1 MSYGSV
7 SGEGKKLVDDFR
19 NVMLD
24 FVRMERELSQFQEA
38 VEYVKT
44 QVRNEPRN
52 EIFNNVVC
60 ATSKASDQPV
70 HTCSLIRAF
79 ASSLNIL

>member
-1 MSYGSV
+1 MSYGSI

-44 QVRNEPRN
+44 QVRN
-52 EIFNNVVC
+52 
-60 ATSKASDQPV
+60 S
-70 HTCSLIRAF
+70 
-79 ASSLNIL
+79 